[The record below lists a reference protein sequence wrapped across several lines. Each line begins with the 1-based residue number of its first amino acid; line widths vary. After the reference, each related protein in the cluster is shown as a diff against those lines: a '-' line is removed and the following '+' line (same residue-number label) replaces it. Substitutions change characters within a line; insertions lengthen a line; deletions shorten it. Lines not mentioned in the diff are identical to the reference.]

1 MNNLIPHYESRA
13 KMVHS
18 TERPQ
23 RFAVSRNVLWS
34 AVFDGLGPYLVY
46 RLVSPHTSL
55 LVALAWTMLPP
66 GVSNLVTLARRR
78 RPDIIGLIVI
88 AGIAVGLLLFL
99 LGGSARL
106 LLIRESFITGAI
118 GLLFLLSLFF
128 RRPLSYYISR
138 QFVTGDDPARATRWN
153 SQYEV
158 SRYKFGMPR
167 ITAVWGAVL
176 LGEAGL
182 RTVLAF
188 SLPISLFLA
197 LHNFIF
203 IAVYAATMAWCY
215 SYGWRTYKR
224 EKFADV
230 PAI

>member
-1 MNNLIPHYESRA
+1 MNNLIPHYENRA
-13 KMVHS
+13 NMAHS

-23 RFAVSRNVLWS
+23 RFAVSRSVLWS
-34 AVFDGLGPYLVY
+34 TAFDGLGPYLVY

-66 GVSNLVTLARRR
+66 SVSNLMTLVRRR

-99 LGGSARL
+99 VGGSARL
-106 LLIRESFITGAI
+106 LLIRESFITGVI

-138 QFVTGDDPARATRWN
+138 QFVTGDDPARAARWN

-176 LGEAGL
+176 VGEAGL

-224 EKFADV
+224 EKFAEV

>member
-1 MNNLIPHYESRA
+1 MNNLRPHHESLVKA
-13 KMVHS
+13 AHS
-18 TERPQ
+18 PEWTQ
-23 RFAVSRNVLWS
+23 RFTVSRSVLWS
-34 AVFDGLGPYLVY
+34 AAFDGLGPYLVY

-66 GVSNLVTLARRR
+66 GISNLVTLVRKR

-106 LLIRESFITGAI
+106 LLIRESFIPGAI

-138 QFVTGDDPARATRWN
+138 QFVTGDDPARAARWN
-153 SQYEV
+153 SQYEL

-176 LGEAGL
+176 VGEAGL

-215 SYGWRTYKR
+215 SYGWRTYRR

>member
-1 MNNLIPHYESRA
+1 MNDLTPHHESRA
-13 KMVHS
+13 KMAHS

-23 RFAVSRNVLWS
+23 LIALSRGWIWS

-46 RLVSPHTSL
+46 LLVSPHTSL
-55 LVALAWTMLPP
+55 LVALAWTMVPP
-66 GVSNLVTLARRR
+66 GISNLATLVRKR

-88 AGIAVGLLLFL
+88 AGIAVGLLLVL

-128 RRPLSYYISR
+128 NRPLSYYISR
-138 QFVTGDDPARATRWN
+138 QLVTGDDPARVARWN
-153 SQYEV
+153 SQYEL
-158 SRYKFGMPR
+158 SRYKFGMPQ
-167 ITAVWGAVL
+167 ITAVWGTVL
-176 LGEAGL
+176 VGEAGL

-203 IAVYAATMAWCY
+203 IAIYATTMAWCY
-215 SYGWRTYKR
+215 SYGWRTYKK
-224 EKFADV
+224 EKFADS
-230 PAI
+230 PAT